1 MVRYE
6 AHVGLMIQL
15 KVVHIPKGEGTELT
29 LLPDAILHPRYAQ
42 KKLGKGMWV
51 LGDQQVFQRLQEK
64 RTWRGSRRNAPL
76 GRAGSESLAAGLAAR
91 DAPAAGA
98 RRSGARAG
106 GCACADWGAGACSDA
121 RRHRCTRNI
130 PPGSSPSEARALRRS
145 VYPRGAS
152 PSPLARPAR
161 VCRWRGGAPLAA
173 GRVRSLCRACTTRG
187 RGPACGHAGAPVRAG
202 APCARPCLAR
212 ARRVFARATPA
223 LVSPRRCAMAPGC
236 VE

>member
-1 MVRYE
+1 MLRFLTVRYE

-76 GRAGSESLAAGLAAR
+76 GRAGSESLAAGLDAR
-91 DAPAAGA
+91 DAPAAAA

-106 GCACADWGAGACSDA
+106 GCACAERGAGTCSGA
-121 RRHRCTRNI
+121 RRHRCIRTILPR
-130 PPGSSPSEARALRRS
+130 SSPSEARALGRP
-145 VYPRGAS
+145 VYPRGAAS
-152 PSPLARPAR
+152 SLLARPAR

-173 GRVRSLCRACTTRG
+173 GRMRRLCRACATGG
-187 RGPACGHAGAPVRAG
+187 RGPACGRAGAPVRAG
-202 APCARPCLAR
+202 APCARPRLA
-212 ARRVFARATPA
+212 
-223 LVSPRRCAMAPGC
+223 
-236 VE
+236 